1 MTDKTPDPCGSVSST
16 ELGST
21 ATWYEVLM
29 YYGTDTLATIN
40 AVQVLHET
48 EHQIVLAGVAKGNAR
63 RRKVDGYFR
72 SWNEAY
78 QHLMD
83 KADRELTEANAKLQR
98 AKTRHYNVS
107 RLQPNTE
114 RSGAER
120 PTGAPSS
127 VAPNQERN
135 DE

>member
-1 MTDKTPDPCGSVSST
+1 MNTNTTAPSGVVSST
-16 ELGST
+16 ELGGT

-63 RRKVDGYFR
+63 RSKVDGYFR
-72 SWNEAY
+72 TWGEAH

-83 KADRELTEANAKLQR
+83 KADKELTNASAKLQL

-107 RLQPNTE
+107 RLLPNSE
-114 RSGAER
+114 AMRHARKEES
-120 PTGAPSS
+120 
-127 VAPNQERN
+127 
-135 DE
+135 

>member
-1 MTDKTPDPCGSVSST
+1 MKDKTPDPCGSDSST
-16 ELGST
+16 ELGGT

-72 SWNEAY
+72 TWSEAHQY
-78 QHLMD
+78 LID
-83 KADRELTEANAKLQR
+83 KAEKELTDANAKLQR
-98 AKTRHYNVS
+98 AKTRYYNVT
-107 RLQPNTE
+107 RLQPNTT
-114 RSGAER
+114 AEQPAR
-120 PTGAPSS
+120 AGE
-127 VAPNQERN
+127 QR
-135 DE
+135 